1 MIEQWQVRFWFLLS
15 CATSA
20 SMFLLIA
27 VASCTS
33 TQTFNQI
40 FTLVAEFL
48 SLSRTSLAL
57 TLRGSPNLGHFLC
70 YALLSLSLSGV
81 FSRRDKYLAPI
92 VAGLFGVTMEIVQIF
107 IPSRDSSLLDIG
119 VNILG
124 IAIGFGVYWLWVS
137 YLPGSNK
144 PRLL

>member
-1 MIEQWQVRFWFLLS
+1 MIGQSLARPWFLFS

-33 TQTFNQI
+33 TQMFNEI

-92 VAGLFGVTMEIVQIF
+92 VAGLFGVMMEIVQIF
-107 IPSRDSSLLDIG
+107 IPSRDASLLDIG

-124 IAIGFGVYWLWVS
+124 IAIGFWIYQFWVMKITE
-137 YLPGSNK
+137 LK
-144 PRLL
+144 RRMVK